1 MKSSVCSESSSWW
14 LSVNHQYAP
23 LKVSGGPEGV
33 GPVRLQELF
42 QELLL
47 GSQELYR
54 RGSASANSSPLN
66 ISTVRLVTASFP
78 LNLTRTRWFSS
89 CGSSSLP
96 GSCVWKLS
104 SLVHEPPPGRAGP
117 PERPP
122 RWPLTVSWCWT
133 PETSAPLLQEHSES
147 LWAASPPHGLT
158 CISACVYLLSMESI
172 WVWMLC
178 NGWVCPRR
186 WRRHFVVIFI

>member
-117 PERPP
+117 LSVLLVGPSQSPDVEPLKPQLLFYRNTASLCER
-122 RWPLTVSWCWT
+122 RHRHTAWL
-133 PETSAPLLQEHSES
+133 
-147 LWAASPPHGLT
+147 
-158 CISACVYLLSMESI
+158 VYLHVYI
-172 WVWMLC
+172 YY
-178 NGWVCPRR
+178 P
-186 WRRHFVVIFI
+186 WRAFGFECCAMVEFVHDDDDDILW